1 MTHKILLVDDDSNIL
16 SGYQRLLRKSIDLEV
31 AQGGQEA
38 LQMLL
43 GRGPYSVVVADMQM
57 PGMTGLELLAKAQ
70 AACPDTIRIMLT
82 GNPDQK
88 TAVDAVN
95 QGQVFRFLTKPCSPQ
110 ELEVAIRT
118 GIRQYELVRAEQELL
133 EGTLTGAIEVLSEL
147 LASVDPTAFSLGLTV
162 RSRCGQ
168 VARRLKFD
176 QVWAIEVA
184 AMLAPIGRIALP
196 REVLKGDALKPET
209 QAILARVPEVGATM
223 IQSIPRME
231 SVAEI
236 IRYQAKGFDGS
247 GIPEEGLSGEAIPL
261 GARILK
267 AVQDFTSL
275 ETIRHSRAVALEE
288 LLRHSRSYDPAVL
301 STMEACFGGA
311 TGSGPIPRL
320 VRLQDLLPGMILA
333 GDLRSDPG
341 QLVLG
346 QGLRLGR
353 GHLELLRNLTGFLE
367 IPDPIAVFDRPSLG

>member
-16 SGYQRLLRKSIDLEV
+16 SGYQRVLRKSIDLEV
-31 AQGGQEA
+31 APGGREA
-38 LQMLL
+38 LQMLV
-43 GRGPYSVVVADMQM
+43 GQGPYSVVVADMQM

-70 AACPDTIRIMLT
+70 SACPDTIRIMLT
-82 GNPDQK
+82 GNTDQK
-88 TAVDAVN
+88 TAADAVN

-110 ELEVAIRT
+110 DLELAIRA
-118 GIRQYELVRAEQELL
+118 GVRQYELVRAEQELL

-147 LASVDPTAFSLGLTV
+147 LASVDPTAFSLGLAV

-168 VARRLKFD
+168 VARRLGFN

-196 REVLKGDALKPET
+196 REILKGDALKPET
-209 QAILARVPEVGATM
+209 QAILARVPEVGASM

-247 GIPEEGLSGEAIPL
+247 GVPEEGLSGEAIPL

-267 AVQDFTSL
+267 AVQDFTAL
-275 ETIRHSRAVALEE
+275 ETLRHSRAVALEE
-288 LLRHSRSYDPAVL
+288 LQLHGKPYDPSVL
-301 STMEACFGGA
+301 RAMEACFGGA
-311 TGSGPIPRL
+311 AGSGPIPRL
-320 VRLQDLLPGMILA
+320 VRLQDLVPGMILA
-333 GDLRSDPG
+333 GDLRTGQG

-346 QGLRLGR
+346 EGLHLGH
-353 GHLELLRNLTGFLE
+353 GHLELLRNLTSFIE
-367 IPDPIAVFDRPSLG
+367 IPDRISVFERPSLG